1 MYSLRHDM
9 CLLKKTSHSGEIV
22 NPFMRQLLKLT
33 FASMIC
39 ASVLP
44 ANAVTQSQSQ
54 FRALAEAADETETS
68 AIAGK
73 DDWLFLVSELR
84 ALGRDAFWGKDAANL
99 NVDPFHAL
107 TDLNEK
113 LKALNID
120 LILCPAPPRAVI
132 YADKILDDPPR
143 DAQGVLQRSDGQLQ
157 ALYDALRKAGVSVLD
172 VTEAM
177 MAARADDEK
186 LGPVSCEQDSH
197 WSPRGSGIVA
207 KAVADEVRKRH
218 DYAVPKKSPFT
229 HKGPEPLSFVGDL
242 ATLVPGHG
250 STKRS
255 ASITRVTQ
263 DAAGTTPLIFD
274 DESPVLLLADSH
286 GLVFSAG
293 DDMHSSGAGFAE
305 QLSVELGFAVD
316 LMARRGSGDQIR
328 TDIARRFIMK
338 PDEAAKKRV
347 LVYLFAARTFSE
359 SKNWKI
365 VPLKR

>member
-1 MYSLRHDM
+1 
-9 CLLKKTSHSGEIV
+9 V

-33 FASMIC
+33 FASLIC

-44 ANAVTQSQSQ
+44 AHAGTQSQII
-54 FRALAEAADETETS
+54 FAALAEALEETETP
-68 AIAGK
+68 AVAGK

-84 ALGRDAFWGKDAANL
+84 ALGRDAFWGKGAANQ
-99 NVDPFHAL
+99 NVDPFHAV

-132 YADKILDDPPR
+132 YADKILEAPPR
-143 DAQGVLQRSDGQLQ
+143 DEQGVLQRTDGQLQ
-157 ALYDALRKAGVSVLD
+157 GFYDALRNAGVSVLD
-172 VTEAM
+172 VTDAL
-177 MAARADDEK
+177 MAARADDEA

-197 WSPRGSGIVA
+197 WSPRGLGIVA
-207 KAVADEVRKRH
+207 KAVAKEVRKKR
-218 DYAVPKKSPFT
+218 DYAAPEKVPFT
-229 HKGPEPLSFVGDL
+229 VQGPEPLSFVGDL
-242 ATLVPGHG
+242 ATLIPGHS

-255 ASITRVTQ
+255 ATITRVTQ
-263 DAAGTTPLIFD
+263 DAAGTTPLVFD
-274 DESPVLLLADSH
+274 EDSPVLLLADSH

-305 QLSVELGFAVD
+305 HLSAELGFAVD

-328 TDIARRFIMK
+328 SDIARRFITK
-338 PDEAAKKRV
+338 PDDAAKKQV

-359 SKNWKI
+359 SKNWKV